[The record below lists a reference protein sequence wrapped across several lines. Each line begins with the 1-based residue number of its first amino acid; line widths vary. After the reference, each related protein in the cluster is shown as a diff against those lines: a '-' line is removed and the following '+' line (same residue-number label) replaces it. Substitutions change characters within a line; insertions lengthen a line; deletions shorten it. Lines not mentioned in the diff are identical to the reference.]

1 MHASLTAAPSQTRR
15 QRPPRREPHGGLHQG
30 EHATLAPLSAETY
43 GLSATLVMNNNP
55 AHIPAR
61 AQGRCKVQ
69 LPYVDSVS
77 HVDDPVGLRGVAST
91 LSALRSITTPRE
103 MGWSA
108 VQELHGNDEQQ
119 TQSIRSGSNIDRVPL
134 LHDSARRNPTVDAQ
148 AFHSLYMIQL
158 CKRTLAALTVRSNG

>member
-1 MHASLTAAPSQTRR
+1 MHASLAAAPSQTRR
-15 QRPPRREPHGGLHQG
+15 KQPPRREPHGGLHQG

-43 GLSATLVMNNNP
+43 GLSATLVDNNP

-77 HVDDPVGLRGVAST
+77 LADDPVGLRGVASM

-103 MGWSA
+103 MGWST

-134 LHDSARRNPTVDAQ
+134 RHDSARRNPTVEAQ

-158 CKRTLAALTVRSNG
+158 CKRTLAALAIRSNG